1 MIPKIIISC
10 HISRVKKSFVFD
22 FLTFLPVKV
31 YKNNAFC
38 YKKCADYDIKDKM
51 CSFFAIIKIWTLYIL
66 CRMSRKKEGHVP
78 QENEKNLRGE
88 RYAYGFFTGD

>member
-31 YKNNAFC
+31 YKNM
-38 YKKCADYDIKDKM
+38 YK
-51 CSFFAIIKIWTLYIL
+51 
-66 CRMSRKKEGHVP
+66 E
-78 QENEKNLRGE
+78 EE
-88 RYAYGFFTGD
+88 